1 MNFKNNYFCEGEHIV
16 AINETKMKF
25 IQYTVNVMDIM
36 YDS

>member
-1 MNFKNNYFCEGEHIV
+1 MNFKNNYCCEGEHIV
-16 AINETKMKF
+16 AINEKKMF